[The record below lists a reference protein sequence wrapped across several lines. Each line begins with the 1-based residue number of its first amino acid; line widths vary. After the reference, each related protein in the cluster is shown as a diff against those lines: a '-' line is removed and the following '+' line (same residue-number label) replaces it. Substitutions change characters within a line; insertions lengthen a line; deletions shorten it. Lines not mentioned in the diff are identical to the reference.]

1 MSRNKSVKAS
11 QTATLTPRESLLKK
25 SKPTIISSKIPFQT
39 LSSGLV
45 KQFQKLR
52 PQAAQSSWSSFRL
65 FFAN

>member
-39 LSSGLV
+39 LSSGLD
-45 KQFQKLR
+45 LR
-52 PQAAQSSWSSFRL
+52 SAFYKDQL
-65 FFAN
+65 KE